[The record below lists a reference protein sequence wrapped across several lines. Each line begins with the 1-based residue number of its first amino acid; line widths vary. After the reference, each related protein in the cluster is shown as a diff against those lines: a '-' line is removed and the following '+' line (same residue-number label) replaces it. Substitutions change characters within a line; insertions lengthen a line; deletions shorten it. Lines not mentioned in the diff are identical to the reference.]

1 MRATPRPARPS
12 GYTII
17 EMLVVVAIILVLLA
31 IIVPSLQRSRD
42 VSRRLVGQAN
52 IRSLTQ
58 YVLAYAGRH
67 DSKLPNL
74 TKGAL
79 QPNHLL
85 LAERDELVNVHQA
98 PREFF
103 FSPTNS
109 DLGSDDNLWN
119 GVTYPGYAFIGY
131 SYWAGNPLLSG
142 PSSPAV
148 DYTGVDESTLKRSVM
163 PMGIDKVS
171 LNKILW
177 SDLTLRVNGAYVVA
191 GQSTLNHYSGSPS
204 KPIAGASIG
213 FIDTHVEFHYQNEVD
228 LRVSITDGLGGL
240 FEHFW

>member
-1 MRATPRPARPS
+1 MRVHPRLSRTY
-12 GYTII
+12 GFTII

-31 IIVPSLQRSRD
+31 IIVPSLQRSRE

-74 TKGAL
+74 TKGSAH
-79 QPNHLL
+79 PNQLL

-103 FSPTNS
+103 YSPTNP
-109 DLGSDDNLWN
+109 DLGSEDNLWN
-119 GVTYPGYAFIGY
+119 GVTFPGYAFIGY
-131 SYWAGNPLLSG
+131 SYWAGNPLISG
-142 PSSPAV
+142 PSAPSV
-148 DYTGVDESTLKRSVM
+148 DYTGIDEATLVRSVM

-171 LNKILW
+171 TNKILW
-177 SDLTLRVNGAYVVA
+177 TDLALRVNGAFTLSN
-191 GQSTLNHYSGSPS
+191 QSTLNHYSGFPS
-204 KPIAGASIG
+204 KPIAGVSVG
-213 FIDTHVEFHYQNEVD
+213 FIDTHVEFRYSNEVD
-228 LRVSITDGLGGL
+228 LRMSLTDGLGTL
-240 FEHFW
+240 YEHFW